1 MESSPAVAGNTI
13 QYTAIDY
20 CKGRAE
26 KGRVSHRVLPA
37 HLQLSLL
44 PWLNTK
50 GHCAWQ
56 WSTLYFKGFPKAMTR
71 IRTGIFI
78 KYQILRL
85 QIKLGTFWELTLL
98 FSSPAERS
106 TSSHCGGTCKIQ
118 IKTHHIHQTDRK
130 THQSKT
136 ENIDSLTTQ
145 FDSLWQGLLYLL
157 LALPLGNG
165 VEP

>member
-26 KGRVSHRVLPA
+26 KGRVSHRVLPG
-37 HLQLSLL
+37 HFQLSLS

-50 GHCAWQ
+50 GHCVWQ

-71 IRTGIFI
+71 IRTEIFI
-78 KYQILRL
+78 KYQMLRL
-85 QIKLGTFWELTLL
+85 QIKLRTFWGLTLL
-98 FSSPAERS
+98 FSSWKVHVFSWGE
-106 TSSHCGGTCKIQ
+106 GTCKIQ

-130 THQSKT
+130 THQSET
-136 ENIDSLTTQ
+136 ENIDSLITQ
-145 FDSLWQGLLYLL
+145 FDCLW
-157 LALPLGNG
+157 
-165 VEP
+165 